1 MGEKSRTSK
10 LTCMGIGVGVDRVMR
25 GHLGDM
31 LSKEM
36 GMNKGGDRE
45 SKFMSMYV
53 QWVKRVCKDNKL
65 GNFD

>member
-1 MGEKSRTSK
+1 MGEKYRISK
-10 LTCMGIGVGVDRVMR
+10 FTCMGIGVGVDRVMR

-45 SKFMSMYV
+45 SKFTSMYV
-53 QWVKRVCKDNKL
+53 Q
-65 GNFD
+65 